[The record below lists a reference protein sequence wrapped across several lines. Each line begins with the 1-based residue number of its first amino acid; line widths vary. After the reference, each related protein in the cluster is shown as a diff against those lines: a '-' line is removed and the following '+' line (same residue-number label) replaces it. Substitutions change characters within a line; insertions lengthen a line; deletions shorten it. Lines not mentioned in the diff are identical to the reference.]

1 MPEQHPTKSAPDH
14 RDFVGTPRTRLRR
27 SVLAVPGSNPR
38 MMEKAAESAADEVF
52 LDLEDACAPLEK
64 PAARAKVVDALRTHD
79 WRGKTRVVRINQV
92 TSQFAFDDLREVVT
106 EAGDA
111 LDCIM
116 IPKVR
121 NAGDVAFVD
130 RALLQLEQTLGLP
143 VGAIGIEAQVEDA
156 EGLMRAEEIAFA
168 SDRLETLTYG
178 PADFSAS
185 MQLPS
190 LTVGNTYNYPGDI
203 FHYVLFKLAVAAR
216 AAGIQV
222 IDGPYLLIRDID
234 GFRAA
239 ASRAAALGY
248 DGKWVL
254 HPGQI
259 EPANDVFTPSQADFD
274 KSARILDAYRH
285 ATEVERKG
293 AVMMGDEM
301 IDEASRKMAEQFYTR
316 GTAAGLTPS
325 PPERESAAS

>member
-1 MPEQHPTKSAPDH
+1 MPA
-14 RDFVGTPRTRLRR
+14 RLRR
-27 SVLAVPGSNPR
+27 SVLAVPGSNQR

-52 LDLEDACAPLEK
+52 LDLEDACAPSEK
-64 PAARAKVVDALRTHD
+64 PAARTKVVEALRSHD
-79 WRGKTRVVRINQV
+79 WQGKTRVVRINQV
-92 TSQFAFDDLREVVT
+92 TSQFAFDDLREVVS
-106 EAGDA
+106 EAGDIV
-111 LDCIM
+111 DCIM
-116 IPKVR
+116 VPKVR

-130 RALLQLEQTLGLP
+130 RALVQLEETLGLDRT
-143 VGAIGIEAQVEDA
+143 IGIEAQIENA

-185 MQLPS
+185 LQLPS

-222 IDGPYLLIRDID
+222 IDGPYLLIRDIE

-259 EPANDVFTPSQADFD
+259 EPANEVFTPSQEDFD
-274 KSARILDAYRH
+274 KAVRILDAYRH

-293 AVMMGDEM
+293 AVMLGDEM
-301 IDEASRKMAEQFYTR
+301 IDEASRKMAQQFYAR
-316 GTAAGLTPS
+316 GVAAGLTPS
-325 PPERESAAS
+325 PAQDAAATG

>member
-1 MPEQHPTKSAPDH
+1 MPA
-14 RDFVGTPRTRLRR
+14 RLRR
-27 SVLAVPGSNPR
+27 SVLAVPGSNQR

-52 LDLEDACAPLEK
+52 LDLEDACAPSEK
-64 PAARAKVVDALRTHD
+64 PAARTKVVEALRSHD
-79 WRGKTRVVRINQV
+79 WQGKTRVVRINQV
-92 TSQFAFDDLREVVT
+92 TSQFAFDDLREVVS
-106 EAGDA
+106 EAGDIV
-111 LDCIM
+111 DCIM
-116 IPKVR
+116 VPKVR

-130 RALLQLEQTLGLP
+130 RALLQLEETLGLDRT
-143 VGAIGIEAQVEDA
+143 IGIEAQIEDA

-185 MQLPS
+185 LQLPS

-222 IDGPYLLIRDID
+222 IDGPYLLIRDIE

-259 EPANDVFTPSQADFD
+259 EPANEVFTPSQEDFD
-274 KSARILDAYRH
+274 KAVRILDAYRH

-293 AVMMGDEM
+293 AVMLGDEM
-301 IDEASRKMAEQFYTR
+301 IDEASRKMAQQFHAR
-316 GTAAGLTPS
+316 GVAAGLSPS
-325 PPERESAAS
+325 PAQDAAATG

>member
-1 MPEQHPTKSAPDH
+1 MPA
-14 RDFVGTPRTRLRR
+14 RLRR
-27 SVLAVPGSNPR
+27 SVLAVPGSNQR

-64 PAARAKVVDALRTHD
+64 PAARTKVVEALRSHD
-79 WRGKTRVVRINQV
+79 WQGKTRVVRINQV
-92 TSQFAFDDLREVVT
+92 TSQFAFDDLREVVS
-106 EAGDA
+106 EAGDIV
-111 LDCIM
+111 DCIM
-116 IPKVR
+116 VPKVR

-130 RALLQLEQTLGLP
+130 RALLQLEETLGLDRT
-143 VGAIGIEAQVEDA
+143 IGIEAQIEDA

-185 MQLPS
+185 LQLPS

-222 IDGPYLLIRDID
+222 IDGPYLLIRDIE

-259 EPANDVFTPSQADFD
+259 EPANEVFTPSQEDFD
-274 KSARILDAYRH
+274 KAVRILDAYRH

-293 AVMMGDEM
+293 AVMLGDEM
-301 IDEASRKMAEQFYTR
+301 IDEASRKMAQQFHAR
-316 GTAAGLTPS
+316 GVAAGLSPS
-325 PPERESAAS
+325 PAQDAAATG